1 MKKQKLTP
9 HAITGVF
16 TFLLLGL
23 FAVFSTVTVVMGAGA
38 YRSIS
43 ARAERDSSDRLASA
57 YLRSMLRARDE
68 AGSLRLAEE
77 DGMQTLILRTVYGSD
92 EYWTRIYV
100 HEGELKELFCEA
112 DLPFEPENGETVCPA
127 EELDAELEGD
137 LLTVR
142 VLTENGWQ
150 EVACAMRAASEGESA

>member
-23 FAVFSTVTVVMGAGA
+23 FAVFSTLTVVMGAGA

-68 AGSLRLAEE
+68 AGSLRLVEE
-77 DGMQTLILRTVYGSD
+77 DGMQTLVLRSVYGSD
-92 EYWTRIYV
+92 EYWTRIY
-100 HEGELKELFCEA
+100 
-112 DLPFEPENGETVCPA
+112 DLPFEPENGETVCRA
-127 EELDAELEGD
+127 EEMDATLEGN

-150 EVACAMRAASEGESA
+150 EVACALRAASEGESA